1 MESIGIRLGISF
13 FLYQDVTATV
23 TTYCPSGGKTP
34 GKVGTMKITL
44 LGATGNIGSRI
55 LREALDRGHEV
66 TAIVRNPD
74 KLTVKHENLHVLK
87 GDALEPETLRNPLKS
102 AEAVISALSPAFT
115 DQEPFLAANRN
126 LMALVRE
133 EKTPRL
139 VVVGGASSLYVEP
152 GVRLFDT
159 GVMPKEWTPYLNAH
173 FDLLATLKESGLP
186 WTYFSPAAT
195 IEAGERTGKYRK
207 GGTDLIKDAEGN
219 SRITYED
226 YAVALLDELE
236 KPERIGVQFTAAY

>member
-1 MESIGIRLGISF
+1 
-13 FLYQDVTATV
+13 
-23 TTYCPSGGKTP
+23 
-34 GKVGTMKITL
+34 MKITL

-55 LREALDRGHEV
+55 LKEALARGHKV
-66 TAIVRNPD
+66 TAIVRNPE
-74 KLTVKHENLHVLK
+74 KLTFVNENLQVIQ
-87 GDALEPETLRNPLKS
+87 GDALEPDTLRDALKS
-102 AEAVISALSPAFT
+102 AEAVISALSPSFA
-115 DQEPFLAANRN
+115 DQGPFLAANRN
-126 LMALVRE
+126 LMALAKD
-133 EKTPRL
+133 EKTLRL

-173 FDLLATLKESGLP
+173 FEVLAALKESGLS

-236 KPERIGVQFTAAY
+236 KPERIGMQFTAAY